1 MGSRLPIFVIAG
13 ASQTVL
19 ILGAGLTGSAA
30 ASLLT
35 EESHRVTLLDFLNWE
50 DGYKTDKND
59 AMPMTFGGHGETSR
73 AIHPV
78 EQDAALR
85 ADRTIPLEFLLP
97 DGQTAAYFPARLP
110 GILQWIAGL
119 SRFEGL
125 TRRDRWRLLTY
136 VERIWEGTESL
147 PADLDNRTADEWLA
161 SIGQSPESRTY
172 IWNPLGLWLTGNGLE
187 RLAGSVFIRQLSVLF
202 LGKARDASLTY
213 RYGSIGDRLIGP
225 MRHALERQGAQ
236 VLRQTEPPL
245 LRIGPRGI
253 EEVRLHDGGSL
264 RAQWYIAALPYRK
277 LLALLPEQLLARY
290 AYFAQLAELEPLP
303 EVMVEFR
310 RPSTAPFP
318 RLVLLGGELFHY
330 LVVAPSG
337 PNETTYRLSMIGH
350 SPLTES
356 TDDSLLRLGY
366 EELRRIFPHGTP
378 RHDQSGV
385 VHRDDHAALSLR
397 PGATLRRP
405 LQQSPL
411 PNLLLAGP
419 WTDTGWPANVE
430 SAIASARR
438 CTDIIRGRIAG

>member
-19 ILGAGLTGSAA
+19 ILGAGLTGLAA
-30 ASLLT
+30 ASFLT
-35 EESHRVTLLDFLNWE
+35 EENHRVTLLDFLNWE

-59 AMPMTFGGHGETSR
+59 VMPMTFGGHGETSR
-73 AIHPV
+73 AIRPLK
-78 EQDAALR
+78 DDTALR
-85 ADRTIPLEFLLP
+85 VDRAIPLEFRLP
-97 DGQTAAYFPARLP
+97 DGQTAAYSPARLP
-110 GILQWIAGL
+110 GIFQWIAGL

-125 TRRDRWRLLTY
+125 PRRDRRRLLAHL
-136 VERIWEGTESL
+136 ERIWEGAESL
-147 PADLDNRTADEWLA
+147 PADLDNRTANEWLA
-161 SIGQSPESRTY
+161 SIGQSSESRTY
-172 IWNPLGLWLTGNGLE
+172 IWSPLSLWLTGNGLE
-187 RLAGSVFIRQLSVLF
+187 RLSGSVFTRQLSVLF

-213 RYGSIGDRLIGP
+213 RDGSIGDRLISP
-225 MRHALERQGAQ
+225 MRHALERQGVR
-236 VLRQTEPPL
+236 VLPQTEPPQ
-245 LRIGPRGI
+245 LRIGSNNI

-264 RAQWYIAALPYRK
+264 RAQWYIAALPHRK

-303 EVMVEFR
+303 EVMVELR

-318 RLVLLGGELFHY
+318 RLVLLGGEPFY
-330 LVVAPSG
+330 SLVVAPSG

-350 SPLTES
+350 SLLTES
-356 TDDSLLRLGY
+356 ADDSLLRLGY
-366 EELRRIFPHGTP
+366 KELRRIFPDSAPH
-378 RHDQSGV
+378 HDRSGI
-385 VHRDDHAALSLR
+385 VHRNNQAALSLR

-430 SAIASARR
+430 SAITSARR
-438 CTDIIRGRIAG
+438 CADIIRSRIAG